1 MAAGYHVTFPVPPPG
16 EYGVM
21 ITSRVQARADSFGDT
36 IGYLPSRAA
45 AVTLPSPAGPIQII
59 GAYVPSRDAGL
70 EKTERKKKWLA
81 ACHAA
86 LAARDPAVPTVLL
99 APPRHR
105 NAPLTMGDQAAHRAR
120 SGRNRRP

>member
-1 MAAGYHVTFPVPPPG
+1 MAAGCHVTFPVPAPG

-36 IGYLPSRAA
+36 VGYLPSRAA

-70 EKTERKKKWLA
+70 EMTERKKKWLA
-81 ACHAA
+81 AC
-86 LAARDPAVPTVLL
+86 
-99 APPRHR
+99 
-105 NAPLTMGDQAAHRAR
+105 RAR
-120 SGRNRRP
+120 SPRASRAQSAPSAPQTQERPPNDG